1 MKQPIDHRVVSDLL
15 LDALY
20 HPTAD
25 RAAWLAEAID
35 DVDLRARV
43 SELVLAHEAA
53 ERLGHLEHPV
63 ALPID
68 PFVGRR
74 VGPWRLV
81 ERVGEGGMGTVFRAE
96 RDDGLYVRTVAV
108 KLLRPGPNMTSL
120 ARRLQAECQ
129 ILATLEHPHIARL
142 YDSGL
147 SDDGL
152 PYLALEYVDGVS
164 ITQNATSLGLT
175 ISDRLMLF
183 LQVCDAVTYAHRH
196 LVVHRDLKPSNVLVT
211 NTDDGPHVRLVDFG
225 IAKLLDDDGLQT
237 LTHDAALT
245 PAYAAPEQ
253 LTGGSITTA
262 TDVYALGVLLYE
274 LLAERRP
281 YDLSGKTA
289 AQIERT
295 VCDTEPPRPSQQTSQ
310 TRSSLLKGD
319 LDTIILKALEK
330 DLNRRYPSAYELAAD
345 IRRHQEGYPIEAR
358 PASAIYRLRTFVRRN
373 RTGVTT
379 AASVLLLLAL
389 LVLNYTTQLR
399 EARDHARQAA
409 AEARSEADRA
419 EAVAGF
425 MEQILRAPNNSWY
438 VENESKGPDTPI
450 RVVLDEAA
458 ARIDSEFSDR
468 PDIRADLHHILGDT
482 YNALDVEDRARYHHL
497 ETLRLREALYEAP
510 DPRLAEAVYYAGM
523 YSENATDVLIQF
535 RRAAA
540 MLRERP
546 GGNNLPFLLQSLASH
561 VAWAG
566 RYAEADSLLHEAEV
580 YAEQHFLPGTDAERY
595 RAPILHTLAIHRIES
610 QLALQNAVGVDRSR
624 ARADSLVRLELPG
637 THALRNAHACV
648 DGMIAYQRADW
659 PAAETSLRTC
669 LETDLNIRHHYRAAL
684 QLIAYLDAHG
694 REREA
699 DPYRDL
705 ARRAAVFADSLTE
718 AYEAL
723 PH

>member
-1 MKQPIDHRVVSDLL
+1 MTPPLDHRLLSNLL
-15 LDALY
+15 LDALD
-20 HPTAD
+20 HPTGD
-25 RAAWLAEAID
+25 RAAWLAAID
-35 DVDLRARV
+35 DPALRTHV
-43 SELVLAHEAA
+43 SELLRAHEAA

-74 VGPWRLV
+74 IGPWRLV

-96 RDDGLYVRTVAV
+96 RADGQYERTVAV
-108 KLLRPGPNMTSL
+108 KLLHPGPNLAAL
-120 ARRLQAECQ
+120 ARRLRAECQ
-129 ILATLEHPHIARL
+129 IVATLEHPHIARL

-147 SDDGL
+147 SDEGL
-152 PYLALEYVDGVS
+152 PYLALEYVDGTS
-164 ITQNATSLGLT
+164 ITGYASAG
-175 ISDRLMLF
+175 RLDLQGRLALF
-183 LQVCDAVTYAHRH
+183 LQVCDAVSYAHRH
-196 LVVHRDLKPSNVLVT
+196 LVVHRDLKPSNVLVAASSDAPT
-211 NTDDGPHVRLVDFG
+211 VRLVDFG
-225 IAKLLDDDGLQT
+225 IAKLLVDDGLHT

-253 LTGGSITTA
+253 LTGGLITTA
-262 TDVYALGVLLYE
+262 TDVYALGMLLYE
-274 LLAERRP
+274 LLTEQRP
-281 YDLSGKTA
+281 YDLTGKTA

-295 VCDTEPPRPSQQTSQ
+295 VCNAAPQRPSLVAPPPRA
-310 TRSSLLKGD
+310 RVIKGD

-330 DLNRRYPSAYELAAD
+330 DPNRRYPSADELAAD
-345 IRRHQEGYPIEAR
+345 IRRYQEGFPIEAR
-358 PASAIYRLRTFVRRN
+358 PATVGYRINAFLRRH
-373 RTGVTT
+373 RTGVT
-379 AASVLLLLAL
+379 AAAGVFLVLTLLI
-389 LVLNYTTQLR
+389 LNYTIQLR
-399 EARDHARQAA
+399 YARDQARQAA
-409 AEARSEADRA
+409 AEARSEAVRA
-419 EAVAGF
+419 EAVARF
-425 MEQILRAPNNSWY
+425 MEQILRAPNNQWY
-438 VENESKGPDTPI
+438 VENKSKGPDTPI

-458 ARIDSEFSDR
+458 ARIDSEFADR

-482 YNALDVEDRARYHHL
+482 YNALNVEDRARYHHL
-497 ETLRLREALYEAP
+497 ETLRLRETLYEAP

-523 YSENATDVLIQF
+523 YAEDATDVLIQF

-540 MLRERP
+540 MLRQRP

-595 RAPILHTLAIHRIES
+595 RVPILHTLAIHRIES
-610 QLALQNAVGVDRSR
+610 QLALQNAVGVDRAR

-648 DGMIAYQRADW
+648 EGMIAYQRADW
-659 PAAETSLRTC
+659 PAAESYLRTC

-684 QLIAYLDAHG
+684 QLIAQLDTQG

-705 ARRAAVFADSLTE
+705 ARRAAVFADSLTQ

-723 PH
+723 PR